1 MSFFNFSSQGLIYG
15 LSEKLAKF
23 WMIVT
28 SIIIGINL
36 FLVLTLL
43 QMAPKL
49 QVVAQV
55 LTSSPMTSVQLLQTE
70 PFSQSTSDKKLIDET
85 ILRFYLD
92 SRYNTFQD
100 KDEMNYRWGP
110 RGPVA
115 FFSSPG
121 VYRAF
126 SAGLQEKVNTI
137 SRNKSSTSIDIISV
151 SRIDNIYTVEF
162 DVYTYMRGQVSKK
175 RRIAVVEV
183 AYSPARRSFNALHS
197 NPFGM
202 YIQKFTETI
211 KKE

>member
-1 MSFFNFSSQGLIYG
+1 MSLFNFSSHRLVYG
-15 LSEKLAKF
+15 LSKKLAKF
-23 WMIVT
+23 WMIIA
-28 SIIIGINL
+28 SFIIGINL
-36 FLVLTLL
+36 FLILTLL

-70 PFSQSTSDKKLIDET
+70 PFSKSTGDKKLIDET

-92 SRYNTFQD
+92 SRYNAFQD
-100 KDEMNYRWGP
+100 KSEMTYRWGP

-115 FFSSPG
+115 FFSSPK
-121 VYRAF
+121 VYREF
-126 SAGLQEKVNTI
+126 SAGLQEKINAVSN
-137 SRNKSSTSIDIISV
+137 NKASTSIDIISI

-162 DVYTYMRGQVSKK
+162 DVYTYMRGQLSKK
-175 RRIAVVEV
+175 RRIAIVEV
-183 AYSPARRSFNALHS
+183 AYHPARRSFNPLHS

>member
-1 MSFFNFSSQGLIYG
+1 MSFFSFSSDRLIYG

-23 WMIVT
+23 WMIVV

-36 FLVLTLL
+36 FLILTLL

-49 QVVAQV
+49 HVVAQV

-100 KDEMNYRWGP
+100 KVEMNYRWGS

-115 FFSSPG
+115 FFSDPS
-121 VYRAF
+121 VYKQFAT
-126 SAGLQEKVNTI
+126 GLKEKLTAIAN
-137 SRNKSSTSIDIISV
+137 NKASTGIDIV
-151 SRIDNIYTVEF
+151 SLSRVDNIFTVEF
-162 DVYTYMRGQVSKK
+162 DIYTYIRGQVSKK
-175 RRIAVVEV
+175 RRVAIVEV
-183 AYSPARRSFNALHS
+183 AYSGARRSFNTLHS

-202 YIQKFTETI
+202 YVKKFTETI
-211 KKE
+211 KKD

>member
-15 LSEKLAKF
+15 FSEKLAKF
-23 WMIVT
+23 WMVIASFV
-28 SIIIGINL
+28 IGVNL
-36 FLVLTLL
+36 FLILTLL

-100 KDEMNYRWGP
+100 KDEMNYRWGS

-115 FFSSPG
+115 FFSSPA

-126 SAGLQEKVNTI
+126 TTGL
-137 SRNKSSTSIDIISV
+137 SD
-151 SRIDNIYTVEF
+151 
-162 DVYTYMRGQVSKK
+162 
-175 RRIAVVEV
+175 
-183 AYSPARRSFNALHS
+183 
-197 NPFGM
+197 
-202 YIQKFTETI
+202 
-211 KKE
+211 

>member
-15 LSEKLAKF
+15 FSEKLAKF
-23 WMIVT
+23 WMVIASFV
-28 SIIIGINL
+28 IGVNL
-36 FLVLTLL
+36 FLILTLL

-100 KDEMNYRWGP
+100 KDEMNYRWGS

-115 FFSSPG
+115 FFSSPS
-121 VYRAF
+121 VYRTFA
-126 SAGLQEKVNTI
+126 AGLKDKITAI
-137 SRNKSSTSIDIISV
+137 ASNKSSTSIDIISV

-162 DVYTYMRGQVSKK
+162 DVYTYIRGQVSKK

-183 AYSPARRSFNALHS
+183 AYNPARRSFNAIHS

>member
-23 WMIVT
+23 WMIVA

-36 FLVLTLL
+36 FLILTLL

-110 RGPVA
+110 SGPVA
-115 FFSSPG
+115 FFSSPA

-126 SAGLQEKVNTI
+126 TTGLSDKITAI
-137 SRNKSSTSIDIISV
+137 SNNKSSTSIDIISV

-162 DVYTYMRGQVSKK
+162 DVYTYIRGQVSKK

-183 AYSPARRSFNALHS
+183 AYSPARRSFNTIHS